1 MNHCLSLSIA
11 LGEDIPR
18 NLIVV
23 LREQRDIGE
32 AAVVGASNSDFQE
45 VMHSWPTCTRK
56 NPRISFRK
64 TVI

>member
-11 LGEDIPR
+11 LGEDIQR

-45 VMHSWPTCTRK
+45 VMHS
-56 NPRISFRK
+56 
-64 TVI
+64 